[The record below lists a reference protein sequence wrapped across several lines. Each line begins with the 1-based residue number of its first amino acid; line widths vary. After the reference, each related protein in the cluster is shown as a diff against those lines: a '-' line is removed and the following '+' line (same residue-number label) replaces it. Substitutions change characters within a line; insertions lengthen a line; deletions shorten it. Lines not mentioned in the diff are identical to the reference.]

1 MTAPIPVCAAPVDT
15 RIDRRDPA
23 FRRVAV
29 AMFASGAAVFA
40 LLYAPQAVL
49 PHLSAAFR
57 ITPAGAA
64 LSMSVATA
72 ALALAV
78 IPVSALSE
86 RWGRVRVM
94 TVSVVAVTVLALLV
108 PLSPSYPALLALRAL
123 QGIAIAGLPA
133 VSMAYLADEVHPR
146 SLGGAVGVLIAGHS
160 LGGLAGRLL
169 TGLATDLGGW
179 RAGLGAVALLA
190 AGCGVAFVVL
200 LPPQRHFRPAPV
212 SVRHLVRSVRGHL
225 GDPALRRLYLA
236 GFLLMGGFVTLY
248 NYLGFRL
255 LRAPFELPTAVVGL
269 VFLAYL
275 GGTVSS
281 TVAGRLADR
290 HGARRVFGV
299 STALAVVAALLTL
312 PDALPAVLAGVLLL
326 TAGFFGAHSVA
337 SGWIGRLAH
346 TDRAQASGLYLF
358 AYYAG
363 SSVGGWF
370 GGVVFGHAGWHGT
383 VVYLVLVFTVTLGA
397 VTFRRPTS

>member
-1 MTAPIPVCAAPVDT
+1 VTTLAAPDT
-15 RIDRRDPA
+15 RLHHTDPA
-23 FRRVAV
+23 YRRVSV
-29 AMFASGAAVFA
+29 AMFAGGAAVFA

-49 PHLSAAFR
+49 PHLATSFR
-57 ITPAGAA
+57 VTPAGAA

-86 RWGRVRVM
+86 AWGRVRVM
-94 TVSVVAVTVLALLV
+94 TVSVGAVVVLAALL
-108 PLSPSYPALLALRAL
+108 PLCPSYPALLVLRAL
-123 QGIAIAGLPA
+123 QGVAVAGLPA

-146 SLGGAVGVLIAGHS
+146 SLGGAVGMLIAGNS
-160 LGGLAGRLL
+160 LGGLGGRLVS
-169 TGLATDLGGW
+169 GFATDLGGW
-179 RAGLGAVALLA
+179 RAGLGAVAALA
-190 AGCGVAFVVL
+190 AACGVAFAVL
-200 LPPQRHFRPAPV
+200 LPPQRHFRPVPV
-212 SVRHLVRSVRGHL
+212 SGRHLVRSVRGHL

-248 NYLGFRL
+248 NFLGFRL
-255 LRAPFELPTAVVGL
+255 LRAPFGLSTGAVGL

-281 TVAGRLADR
+281 AVAGTMADR
-290 HGARRVFGV
+290 HGARRVFGA
-299 STALAVVAALLTL
+299 TAGLAVVAALLTL

-326 TAGFFGAHSVA
+326 TVGFFGAHAVA
-337 SGWIGRLAH
+337 SGWIGRLAR

-363 SSVGGWF
+363 SSAGGWL
-370 GGVVFGHAGWHGT
+370 GGVVFGHGGWPAT
-383 VVYLVLVFTVTLGA
+383 VAYLVVLFTGALWAVTL
-397 VTFRRPTS
+397 RRPVSRS